1 MAKISAENQP
11 RRGRTGAPAQ
21 KTGGGPSP
29 SKGAIFASSR
39 ASEGPEFGR
48 KNWIL
53 MGLGLGTIIL
63 GFVALA
69 LGSITVAPILLV
81 LGYIVLVPWAIL
93 ARSHPESNQKGANSS
108 VG

>member
-1 MAKISAENQP
+1 MARTHAETP
-11 RRGRTGAPAQ
+11 SRKGKVGASDK
-21 KTGGGPSP
+21 KTLASR
-29 SKGAIFASSR
+29 SHRKGTLFASTKV
-39 ASEGPEFGR
+39 SEGPEFSR

-53 MGLGLGTIIL
+53 MGLGVGTIVL

-69 LGSITVAPILLV
+69 LGSITLAPILLV

-93 ARSHPESNQKGANSS
+93 ARPGSESTSKRANSS